1 MVYVDFVEFNTLMF
15 CNQPSMGCASTM
27 IIVSHSCFSIY
38 CITIII
44 KYLPSHNWNHIYDN
58 LLNRGDKILWKTV
71 RPIYHTL
78 KLHTI
83 FISSR
88 VLFKL
93 LCYYISRI
101 IYFSYLT
108 ELPCVVAQWY
118 PILKKKWHKRSH
130 LADSKLGQTYLKIYH
145 NSECALIVFQTVRS
159 ISTAPLQIHLPNSKC
174 RCDVFV
180 CLATIRRIK

>member
-15 CNQPSMGCASTM
+15 CNQPSMGCASKNDNCQSFM
-27 IIVSHSCFSIY
+27 LSIY
-38 CITIII
+38 CITMII
-44 KYLPSHNWNHIYDN
+44 KYNPSHNWNHIYDN
-58 LLNRGDKILWKTV
+58 LFNRGDKILWKTV

-93 LCYYISRI
+93 LFFIYLELYILATARNYHASLRNDSP
-101 IYFSYLT
+101 Y
-108 ELPCVVAQWY
+108 W
-118 PILKKKWHKRSH
+118 KKRHQRSH
-130 LADSKLGQTYLKIYH
+130 LADSKLGQTYQKIYH
-145 NSECALIVFQTVRS
+145 TSECALIVFQTVRS
-159 ISTAPLQIHLPNSKC
+159 ISAAPLQIHLPNSKC
-174 RCDVFV
+174 SCDVFV